1 MCKFL
6 GKFSLNILMMQ
17 NQKKKKDE
25 EMENLNG
32 NNLNKN
38 DVLIKIYRNKIYPM
52 ARWLHQ

>member
-17 NQKKKKDE
+17 NQKKKKE
-25 EMENLNG
+25 EMEDLNG
-32 NNLNKN
+32 NNLKKN